1 MKIDFGA
8 TATDY
13 AKHRAGF
20 PSSLFNKLSE
30 YGIGLPGQNI
40 VDLGTGTGTL
50 ARGFADRGAYVI
62 AIDPSASLL
71 EQARLLSESVQL
83 KVDYRV
89 ATAENTELPDA
100 SADVV
105 TAGQCW
111 HWFDR
116 LRAVEEITRILRV
129 NGLLAIAHFDWIP
142 LKGNVVEATEQLI
155 EAHNPAWNLGG
166 GNGLHPQWLQDIG
179 EGGFRDIRTFSYD
192 VFVSYTHEDWRG
204 RIRASAGVGAS
215 LTPEEVEVFDQE
227 LATLLETKYS
237 TPILPVHHR
246 VWAAI
251 AKSPQSNS

>member
-8 TATDY
+8 TAVDY

-20 PSSLFNKLSE
+20 PNSLFNKLSE
-30 YGIGLPGQNI
+30 YGIGLPGQSI

-50 ARGFADRGAYVI
+50 ARGFANRGAYAI
-62 AIDPSASLL
+62 GIDPSVSLL
-71 EQARLLSESVQL
+71 EQARQLTESAQI

-89 ATAENTELPDA
+89 ASAEDTGLPDA

-116 LRAVEEITRILRV
+116 GRAVKEITRILKA
-129 NGLLAIAHFDWIP
+129 NGLIAIAHFDWIP

-155 EAHNPAWNLGG
+155 KAHNPAWNLGG
-166 GNGLHPQWLQDIG
+166 GNGLYPQWLQDIG
-179 EGGFRDIRTFSYD
+179 EAGFRDIRTFSYD
-192 VFVSYTHEDWRG
+192 LFVSYTHEDWRG

-215 LTPEEVEVFDQE
+215 LTPEKVEIFDRE
-227 LATLLETKYS
+227 LALLLETKYPTS
-237 TPILPVHHR
+237 ILQVHHR

-251 AKSPQSNS
+251 AKSPQP